1 MSGIAACSSSGS
13 IQAGSH
19 PVVRVH
25 VVLVHTDPVCSSKH
39 IHCNNQAGSQY
50 LLGSVERVRVD
61 EQITAHT
68 NHCTYKSL
76 HVQIIARTLDGLL
89 GLHHQDRNC
98 SDGITGTSPVYDCR
112 CGYYRY
118 HRQPAHTPRAPY
130 DRQRNRDVP
139 SRPPFL

>member
-1 MSGIAACSSSGS
+1 MSGIATCSTSGS

-19 PVVRVH
+19 PVVRLH

-39 IHCNNQAGSQY
+39 IHRNNQAGSQY
-50 LLGSVERVRVD
+50 LLGSVERVCGD
-61 EQITAHT
+61 KQITAHST

-76 HVQIIARTLDGLL
+76 HVQITARTLDGLL
-89 GLHHQDRNC
+89 GLHHQDYNL
-98 SDGITGTSPVYDCR
+98 SDGITGTSLVYDRR
-112 CGYYRY
+112 CGNYRY

-139 SRPPFL
+139 A